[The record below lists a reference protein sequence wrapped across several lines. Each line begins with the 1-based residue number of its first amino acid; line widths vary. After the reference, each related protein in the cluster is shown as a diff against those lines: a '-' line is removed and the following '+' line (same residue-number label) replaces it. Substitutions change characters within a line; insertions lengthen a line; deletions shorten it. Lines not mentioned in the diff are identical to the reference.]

1 MSENVKEQDALQIME
16 QMADVDAIREI
27 RSHLSVTN
35 QGTVKGTMQNYMIV
49 LREDPLL
56 KGSLRFN
63 LLNQRIDIVRKLWW
77 NDGIISM
84 TDAARDFFYLYFE
97 QFYSLG
103 NEKNMD
109 KALRAEANSKQYHP
123 ICEYL
128 NRLEWDGTERIRYV
142 LKRYMGADDSDM
154 VYECLKHFM
163 MEALLRIFKPG
174 CKADEMLCLVGTQGA
189 GKSTFLKTLNRM
201 NDLVENCKID
211 GNVLLDGKD
220 IFKEMDEIT
229 LRHRVGMVFQQP
241 NPFPKSVYDNV
252 AYGPRIAGIKKKSQL
267 DEIVERSLRQAAIW
281 DELKDRLNKS
291 ALGLSGGQQQRLCI
305 ARTLAVEPEVIL
317 MDEPTSALDP
327 ISTSKIEDLA
337 MELKKDYTIVMVTHN
352 MQQAVRVS
360 DNTAFFLL
368 GEVIEYND
376 TEKLFSIPEDKRT
389 EDYIT
394 GRFG

>member
-27 RSHLSVTN
+27 RSHLAVTN

-63 LLNQRIDIVRKLWW
+63 LLNQRIDFVRKLWW
-77 NDGIISM
+77 NDGITSM

-142 LKRYMGADDSDM
+142 LKRYMGADDSDL

-174 CKADEMLCLVGTQGA
+174 CKADEMLCLVGTQGQENLHFS
-189 GKSTFLKTLNRM
+189 GFWLLRM
-201 NDLVENCKID
+201 S
-211 GNVLLDGKD
+211 G
-220 IFKEMDEIT
+220 
-229 LRHRVGMVFQQP
+229 FQM
-241 NPFPKSVYDNV
+241 
-252 AYGPRIAGIKKKSQL
+252 
-267 DEIVERSLRQAAIW
+267 
-281 DELKDRLNKS
+281 
-291 ALGLSGGQQQRLCI
+291 
-305 ARTLAVEPEVIL
+305 T
-317 MDEPTSALDP
+317 
-327 ISTSKIEDLA
+327 
-337 MELKKDYTIVMVTHN
+337 
-352 MQQAVRVS
+352 
-360 DNTAFFLL
+360 
-368 GEVIEYND
+368 
-376 TEKLFSIPEDKRT
+376 
-389 EDYIT
+389 
-394 GRFG
+394 